1 MKLSRSTALGVLAA
15 LALPATASAHPA
27 VFTSEQR
34 VLRPGD
40 TCTIPDASC
49 VTDNTRITYAVSND
63 GFAMGFT
70 EGTVTNPVGATRE
83 TNGALPGRGLLNYRM
98 LPGTWRGQANDANRL
113 QWLAVADA
121 QTDLQAHATCMG
133 NPAWDTPTNIL
144 AWQDDP
150 FFNYLP
156 WQKTSAGI
164 GDDPADW
171 IPVVQAA
178 TGVNLSTLNTAAEFK
193 AACESPAV
201 GGTYYAADT
210 SSKITNAIETAIKT
224 PLESQITTLSNS
236 LTALT
241 AAKAAVDAQ
250 LVAATKPRDLT
261 LTLSAKKF
269 EQGVAMVTGQP
280 GTSVTVRA
288 RLSSASA
295 KKLKLSRTI
304 SSKKAT
310 INAQGAA
317 LVNLG
322 LTKKAA
328 KAVDK
333 HLPQLK
339 VTIDAT
345 AGTVKKTATGTLTR

>member
-1 MKLSRSTALGVLAA
+1 MKLSRSAALGVLAA
-15 LALPATASAHPA
+15 LAVPAAASAHPG
-27 VFTSEQR
+27 VFTTEQR
-34 VLRPGD
+34 TLPQGATCRMSPVVD
-40 TCTIPDASC
+40 TSC
-49 VTDNTRITYAVSND
+49 LQTNTQYAVGND
-63 GFAMGFT
+63 GWAMSYT
-70 EGTVTNPVGATRE
+70 EVHTPPGSAPGHPTE
-83 TNGALPGRGLLNYRM
+83 GRGLVNYKF
-98 LPGTWRGQANDANRL
+98 LPGTWRGTSPATADTKKA
-113 QWLAVADA
+113 WLAYAPA
-121 QTDLQAHATCMG
+121 ETNLQAHATCLDA
-133 NPAWDTPTNIL
+133 PWDTPDNII
-144 AWQDDP
+144 AYQSDP
-150 FFNYLP
+150 FYNYIP
-156 WQKTSAGI
+156 WQKTSAGL
-164 GDDPADW
+164 GDDPAKW
-171 IPVVQAA
+171 IPLVKSLTNVDLSALNTEAEFQAA
-178 TGVNLSTLNTAAEFK
+178 CTTA
-193 AACESPAV
+193 
-201 GGTYYAADT
+201 GGTYYKADT
-210 SSKITNAIETAIKT
+210 AAKITNALETAVKT
-224 PLESQITTLSNS
+224 PLESQITTLTNS
-236 LTALT
+236 LATVT

-288 RLSSASA
+288 LLSSASA
-295 KKLKLSRTI
+295 KKLKISRTL

-345 AGTVKKTATGTLTR
+345 AGTVKQTATGTLTR